1 MSKECHNTTDNRKTN
16 FFMTSVN
23 IFIFL
28 VFTDFIKEEDN
39 GLTISFILLQ
49 YFILNHKILT
59 ELIKIM
65 NIVIEIKRALL
76 ESI

>member
-1 MSKECHNTTDNRKTN
+1 
-16 FFMTSVN
+16 MTQVN
-23 IFIFL
+23 ILIFL

>member
-16 FFMTSVN
+16 FFMTQVN
-23 IFIFL
+23 ILFL

-39 GLTISFILLQ
+39 GLTISFILQQ

>member
-16 FFMTSVN
+16 FFMTQVN
-23 IFIFL
+23 ILFL

>member
-1 MSKECHNTTDNRKTN
+1 MSKECPNTTDNRKTN
-16 FFMTSVN
+16 FFMTQVN
-23 IFIFL
+23 ILIFL